1 MPFER
6 ESKGDFAAMSDCVKA
21 AVALVML
28 LAASAAAA
36 SIPFSALAGENVEAA
51 SAPYQWPLWER
62 FHEGFIQDDGRV
74 IDWTADGRTVSE
86 GQAYAL
92 FFALIANDRDCFAR
106 ILRWTN
112 NNLAGGTLRT
122 QLPAWLWGRD
132 ADKNRWGILDANP
145 ASDADLFI
153 AYALFEAARLWQVPA
168 YEDTAQALLDQI
180 RQRETMRS
188 FDSAVLLPGPAGFVA
203 EDAVRL
209 NPSYVPPFQLHYL
222 SERDPDGPWAD
233 ILAEHARALST
244 IAPNGLPPDWVRLGP
259 EGYVPDQETGT
270 RGSYDAIR
278 VFLWAA
284 LRVPGL
290 DALTAMREALAPSV
304 PIIRAHGRMPERW
317 DVATGHVSGDGP
329 PGFQLIGAA
338 WLESMGSQDLAD
350 QLASRAQDTRLG
362 GLYGRPA
369 RYYDQV
375 LALFAQGYRQGRYRF
390 DEAGR
395 LLPAWEK
402 K

>member
-1 MPFER
+1 MNDR
-6 ESKGDFAAMSDCVKA
+6 LKA
-21 AVALVML
+21 AFALLLML
-28 LAASAAAA
+28 AMEAPAAA
-36 SIPFSALAGENVEAA
+36 SSVPTEARDSFARA
-51 SAPYQWPLWER
+51 SMRDEWPLWER

-106 ILRWTN
+106 ILHWTQH
-112 NNLAGGTLRT
+112 NLAGGNLRT

-132 ADKNRWGILDANP
+132 AGNDSWGILDANP

-153 AYALFEAARLWQVPA
+153 AYALFEAARLWQISA
-168 YEDTAQALLDQI
+168 YERTAQALLEQI
-180 RQRETMRS
+180 RQRETMRA
-188 FDSAVLLPGPAGFVA
+188 FDTAVLLPGPAGFVS
-203 EDAVRL
+203 EGVLRL
-209 NPSYVPPFQLHYL
+209 NPSYIPPFQLHYL
-222 SERDPDGPWAD
+222 AKRDPDGPWAE
-233 ILAEHARALST
+233 ILIEHARALST
-244 IAPNGLPPDWVRLGP
+244 IAPNGLPPDWVHLGP
-259 EGYVPDQETGT
+259 KGYAPDPETGT

-278 VFLWAA
+278 VFLWAT

-290 DALTAMREALAPSV
+290 APLTTMREALAPSV
-304 PIIRAHGRMPERW
+304 PILRAHGRMPERW
-317 DVATGHVSGDGP
+317 DIATGQVSGDGP
-329 PGFQLIGAA
+329 PGFQLVAAA
-338 WLESMGSQDLAD
+338 WLDSLGSSELAE
-350 QLASRAQDTRLG
+350 QFAAIAQDARLG
-362 GLYGRPA
+362 GLYGQPA

-395 LLPAWEK
+395 LVPAWEK

>member
-1 MPFER
+1 VPA
-6 ESKGDFAAMSDCVKA
+6 SNGDTVVMSDRLKA
-21 AVALVML
+21 AVALVLML
-28 LAASAAAA
+28 ATGAPAAVPVPAEA
-36 SIPFSALAGENVEAA
+36 SFERVAM
-51 SAPYQWPLWER
+51 PYEWPLWER

-74 IDWTADGRTVSE
+74 IDWTSDGRTVSE

-92 FFALIANDRDCFAR
+92 FFALIANDRDRFAR
-106 ILRWTN
+106 ILRWTHR
-112 NNLAGGTLRT
+112 NLAGGNLST

-132 ADKNRWGILDANP
+132 ADNDRWGILDPNP

-153 AYALFEAARLWQVPA
+153 AYALFEAARLWQVPD
-168 YEDTAQALLDQI
+168 YETTAKALLDQV
-180 RQRETMRS
+180 RERETMRA
-188 FDSAVLLPGPAGFVA
+188 FDRAVLLPAPAGFVT
-203 EDAVRL
+203 EDTIRL
-209 NPSYVPPFQLHYL
+209 NPSYIPPFQLHYL
-222 SERDPDGPWAD
+222 AQRDPDGPWAN
-233 ILAEHARALST
+233 ILVEHAQALST

-259 EGYVPDQETGT
+259 KGYVPDQETGT

-290 DALTAMREALAPSV
+290 DAMTAMREALAPSV
-304 PIIRAHGRMPERW
+304 PIIRSHGRMPERW
-317 DVATGHVSGDGP
+317 DIATGQVSGNGP
-329 PGFQLIGAA
+329 PGFQFVAAA
-338 WLESMGSQDLAD
+338 WLDSLGSTELAE
-350 QLASRAQDTRLG
+350 QLASVAQDTQLG

-375 LALFAQGYRQGRYRF
+375 LALFAQGYRQDRYRF